1 MDAEQDTYPGVS
13 EVYARVTA
21 LTPAQCRDA
30 LAYLIGFTP
39 LGVNLAIS
47 EDPGPGTRSANRSRR
62 LTWPPRA
69 IRTTGRH
76 QPAT

>member
-1 MDAEQDTYPGVS
+1 MDAEQDCYPVVS
-13 EVYARVTA
+13 EIYARVTA

-47 EDPGPGTRSANRSRR
+47 QI
-62 LTWPPRA
+62 RA
-69 IRTTGRH
+69 QALDQHTEAGG
-76 QPAT
+76 